1 MGKMGGPDRDP
12 QVMRGL
18 AAATAL
24 VILILAL
31 ATFSGCTGEPAPEK
45 RVIRVVAAG
54 SLLYPFAEAEER
66 FEALHPGTD
75 VRVEGHGSIQAIRQV
90 TDLGRPFDVV
100 AVADESLVPD
110 LMYQP
115 MEGTGRNFTDSYVP
129 FARNEMVIAYTEKSR
144 YGSEITAEN
153 WPEILSRPDV
163 RVGFSN
169 PMLDAAGYR
178 ALMVAVL
185 SGDHYGD
192 PGLFSRVIGDHFSPP
207 LEVREDDE
215 VRVVELPQVMKPS
228 DSHIAIR
235 DGSLFLMSLLAAG
248 GIDYAFE
255 YRSVAEAQNFS
266 WVPLPTEIN
275 LADPGLADRYGT
287 VKVILGF
294 PRFSSIGRERTG
306 RPIVY
311 ALTVPNSAPDP
322 AAGGEFVAFV
332 VNESLQGGRGW
343 PAPLGTG

>member
-1 MGKMGGPDRDP
+1 
-12 QVMRGL
+12 MRGAAAAVLVALIAVL
-18 AAATAL
+18 AA
-24 VILILAL
+24 
-31 ATFSGCTGEPAPEK
+31 FSGCTMEPEPGE

-110 LMYQP
+110 LMYRP
-115 MEGTGRNFTDSYVP
+115 MEGTERNYTDSYIP
-129 FARNEMVIAYTEKSR
+129 FARNEMVIAYTGKSR
-144 YGSEITAEN
+144 YGNEITTEN
-153 WPEILSRPDV
+153 WPEVLSRPDV

-185 SGDHYGD
+185 AGDHYRD
-192 PGLFSRVIGDHFSPP
+192 PDLFSRVIGDHFNPP
-207 LEVREDDE
+207 LVVRDE
-215 VRVVELPQVMKPS
+215 AGVRVVELPQVMKPS
-228 DSHIAIR
+228 GTHVAIR

-266 WVPLPTEIN
+266 WVPLPPTIS
-275 LADPGLADRYGT
+275 LADPSHAERYGT

-294 PRFSSIGRERTG
+294 PRFSAIGRERTG

-322 AAGGEFVAFV
+322 EGGEEFVAFV
-332 VNESLQGGRGW
+332 VDESRKGGRGW

>member
-1 MGKMGGPDRDP
+1 
-12 QVMRGL
+12 MRL
-18 AAATAL
+18 PAAAA
-24 VILILAL
+24 AL
-31 ATFSGCTGEPAPEK
+31 AVLLLVQAVLSGCTTEQAPEE

-54 SLLYPFAEAEER
+54 SLLFPFAEAEER

-90 TDLGRPFDVV
+90 TDLGRSFDVV
-100 AVADESLVPD
+100 AVADESLIPD
-110 LMYQP
+110 LMYRP
-115 MEGTGRNFTDSYVP
+115 REGTGLNYTDSYQP
-129 FARNEMVIAYTEKSR
+129 FARNEMVIAYTAKSR
-144 YGSEITAEN
+144 YANEITTDN

-178 ALMVAVL
+178 ALMVAIL
-185 SGDHYGD
+185 AGDRYRDAGI
-192 PGLFSRVIGDHFSPP
+192 FSRIIGDHFDPP
-207 LEVREDDE
+207 LEVREE
-215 VRVVELPQVMKPS
+215 SGVRVVELPQVMKPS
-228 DSHIAIR
+228 DTHVAIR

-266 WVPLPTEIN
+266 WVPLPPEIN
-275 LADPGLADRYGT
+275 LADPGRADHYGT

-332 VNESLQGGRGW
+332 VNESRQGGRGW
-343 PAPLGTG
+343 PAPLGTD